1 MKRENK
7 NEMFGLITVDDARA
21 LKVALER
28 NRLTQKWLMFRLD
41 RDFGIKVRKTQ
52 MSEIIEG
59 KRPLGPKTQRLI
71 WCSAR
76 VIDEYESFYKN
87 RG

>member
-28 NRLTQKWLMFRLD
+28 NRLTQKWLMHRLD
-41 RDFGIKVRKTQ
+41 RDFGIKIRKSQ
-52 MSEIIEG
+52 LSEIMDG
-59 KRPLGPKTQRLI
+59 KRPIGPKMQRLI